1 MKRIAIIGGGISGL
15 SAAFALEEKRRA
27 GASLEYVLFELS
39 PRLGGVLVTDR
50 VEGCIVEAGPD
61 SFITEK
67 PWAAD
72 LCRKIG
78 LGDQLIGSNDAS
90 RKTYI
95 LTKGKLVVMPDGL
108 MFMVPTKILPT
119 VFSPLFSLRTK
130 MQMAAEWFHPPH
142 KASADETVAE
152 MVERHYGP
160 EMVDRLADPL
170 LSGVYGGE
178 ASQLSVRAVLA
189 RFAEMEA
196 KHGSLGRA
204 MLAARRKM
212 AGASN
217 RPAPPL
223 FTSLKEGMQQMVD
236 ALRSRL
242 DTSALRISSPAQSV
256 IPQDGGWTVSAGY
269 ESDQFD
275 ALIIAT
281 PAQAAST
288 LLQLA
293 EENLSRELGEIRY
306 SSSVT
311 VTLGYDETVRRALP
325 PGFGFLVPRSE
336 GRRMLA
342 ATFVHNKFPHRAPE
356 NRAIIRCFLGGSRD
370 EEILDRTEDQ
380 ILQIVRSELQQIIGL
395 TAEPLFTRVYKWRA
409 AMAQY
414 SVGHLERL
422 QRIEAL
428 RQKLPGLALAGNAFN
443 GIGVPDCVRSGAEA
457 ASRVL
462 TAMGLESVASVSA
475 QP

>member
-15 SAAFALEEKRRA
+15 AAAFALEEKRRA
-27 GASLEYVLFELS
+27 GVPVEYMVYESS
-39 PRLGGVLVTDR
+39 PRFGGVLVTDR
-50 VEGCIVEAGPD
+50 VDGCLVEAGPD
-61 SFITEK
+61 SFISEK

-72 LCRKIG
+72 LCKKIG
-78 LGDQLIGSNDAS
+78 LSDQLIGSNDAD

-95 LTKGKLVVMPDGL
+95 LVNGKLVVMPDGL

-130 MQMAAEWFHPPH
+130 MKMAAEWFHPPH

-204 MLAARRKM
+204 MLSARRKM
-212 AGASN
+212 AVNSKG
-217 RPAPPL
+217 PARAL

-236 ALRSRL
+236 ALVARL
-242 DTSALRISSPAQSV
+242 DAGALHTSSPVQSV
-256 IPQDGGWTVSAGY
+256 IPQEGGWTVSAGY
-269 ESDQFD
+269 QSDQFD
-275 ALIIAT
+275 ALIVAT
-281 PAQAAST
+281 PARAASAV
-288 LLQLA
+288 LHMA
-293 EENLSRELGEIRY
+293 DENLSRELGEIRY

-311 VTLGYDETVRRALP
+311 VTLGYNDAVRRSLP

-356 NRAIIRCFLGGSRD
+356 NRAIVRCFLGGARDEQILDSSD
-370 EEILDRTEDQ
+370 EEILDIAAR
-380 ILQIVRSELQQIIGL
+380 ELNEIIGL
-395 TAEPLFTRVYKWRA
+395 TTQPLFTRVYKWRA

-422 QRIEAL
+422 ERIEAL
-428 RQKLPGLALAGNAFN
+428 RRKLPGLALAGNGFN
-443 GIGVPDCVRSGAEA
+443 GIGVPDCVRSGTEA
-457 ASRVL
+457 AGQVL
-462 TAMGLESVASVSA
+462 QAMDLASTA
-475 QP
+475 